1 MKREDPTEKILEIR
15 RGKGW
20 SWKVITDEIDIIV
33 DRMTQLNSEIAADK
47 IVLGPGYQ
55 IGHSFFSPTDTAQ
68 GFDVALSSPQGLH
81 QRNSIS
87 RP

>member
-47 IVLGPGYQ
+47 IGLGPG
-55 IGHSFFSPTDTAQ
+55 
-68 GFDVALSSPQGLH
+68 
-81 QRNSIS
+81 
-87 RP
+87 